1 MICGAGLSRQIFFQE
16 DSVHTRNKARTFALI
31 VICILSLSCSTVP
44 GLLATPTPAPTG
56 TPTVTF
62 TPTITLTPT
71 VTLTPTPFYEVE
83 AGSEVKLPAGGFSL
97 NRIKGYD
104 FIVNTASLS
113 IFSDDDNDLNA
124 HLFAYNDKS
133 PLTIK
138 GIANRY
144 TEYLVDNFDEF
155 QASEPVIEIQG
166 DVEKA
171 TVDFSG
177 FEDDEP
183 ARGRLTIFLPSDS
196 KLVYFIIVAVGD
208 QRWERE
214 GEKVYNAIA
223 SSISFFPIAIKE
235 GCPIHKNPGYGASP
249 AVPIRIGG
257 GLRLGDQ
264 RVDNYLDALLGPN
277 GELVA
282 YFRTGTEEVNGVS
295 YERYRL
301 EFGRQSKTLYFDI
314 YSSSD
319 LSVPTGMTCSAALP
333 QKTGQ

>member
-1 MICGAGLSRQIFFQE
+1 MQIK
-16 DSVHTRNKARTFALI
+16 NKARTIALI
-31 VICILSLSCSTVP
+31 IICILSLSCSTVP
-44 GLLATPTPAPTG
+44 GFLATPTSAPTG
-56 TPTVTF
+56 TPTITL
-62 TPTITLTPT
+62 TPTLTLTPT

-83 AGSEVKLPAGGFSL
+83 AGTEVKLLAGGFAL

-104 FIVNTASLS
+104 FMVNTASLS
-113 IFSDDDNDLNA
+113 VASDDHDLNA
-124 HLFAYNDKS
+124 YLFAYNDTS

-138 GIANRY
+138 GIINYYA
-144 TEYLVDNFDEF
+144 EHLEDNFEEF
-155 QASEPVIEIQG
+155 QVSEPVIETRG
-166 DVEKA
+166 NVEKA
-171 TVDFSG
+171 VVDFSG
-177 FEDDEP
+177 FENDEP
-183 ARGRLTIFLPSDS
+183 ARGRLTIFAPSDS
-196 KLVYFIIVAVGD
+196 KLVYFILVAVGD

-223 SSISFFPIAIKE
+223 SSISFFPIAVKE
-235 GCPIHKNPGYGASP
+235 GCSIHKNSGYGTSP

-264 RVDNYLDALLGPN
+264 RIDNYLDALLGPN

-314 YSSSD
+314 YSSAD
-319 LSVPTGMTCSAALP
+319 LSVPTGMTCSASLP
-333 QKTGQ
+333 QKTSQ